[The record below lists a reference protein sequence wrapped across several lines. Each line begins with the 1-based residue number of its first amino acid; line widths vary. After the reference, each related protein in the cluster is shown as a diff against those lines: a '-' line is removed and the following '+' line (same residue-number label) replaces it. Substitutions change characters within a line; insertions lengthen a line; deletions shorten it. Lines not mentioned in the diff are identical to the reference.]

1 MRNRLL
7 IFGRFA
13 HDPQR
18 ILTAIYRFAFMR
30 VELGLN
36 ISAFELSIATFAH
49 ANHGS
54 GLFHNSQLAFQH
66 TPILTHLPRG
76 VECP

>member
-13 HDPQR
+13 DDPQR
-18 ILTAIYRFAFMR
+18 ILTTIYRLAFMR

-36 ISAFELSIATFAH
+36 ISTFELSIATFAH
-49 ANHGS
+49 ANRGS
-54 GLFHNSQLAFQH
+54 GLFHNSQLAFRH
-66 TPILTHLPRG
+66 TQILTHLPRG
-76 VECP
+76 AECP